1 MVKDVFRPQE
11 VENLVEALTVTEIP
25 AGCSKRPS
33 SEAAASEEARRT
45 GDPLLFRVQ
54 RVNGTLS
61 L

>member
-1 MVKDVFRPQE
+1 MK
-11 VENLVEALTVTEIP
+11 ALTVPGAIFKK
-25 AGCSKRPS
+25 AS

-45 GDPLLFRVQ
+45 GDPLLFHVQ